1 MNETLDLHV
10 GRRMRWRRRL
20 LGLSQSN
27 LADVI
32 GVRFQQIQKYEAAIN
47 RLSDATLWKLACALG
62 VDVQYFYDGWVGPQ
76 GASKRPDAPQAAGLP
91 PEQQGRERQSGAP
104 QSQAA

>member
-1 MNETLDLHV
+1 MNETLDLFV
-10 GRRMRWRRRL
+10 GRRVRGRRKL

-27 LADVI
+27 LADLV

-47 RLSDATLWKLACALG
+47 RLSAARLWQLACILG
-62 VDVQYFYDGWVGPQ
+62 VDVQYFYDGWVDPQ
-76 GASKRPDAPQAAGLP
+76 GAGERPVAPRTEGP
-91 PEQQGRERQSGAP
+91 PPQQQGREPQSGAP